1 MLLVSVIEVRARIVP
16 TKVLPEFF
24 SHADWTFQK
33 TLHGWA
39 PFV

>member
-1 MLLVSVIEVRARIVP
+1 MLSVRVIWVSARIVP

-24 SHADWTFQK
+24 SQADWTFQK

>member
-1 MLLVSVIEVRARIVP
+1 MLLVSVICVSARIVP
-16 TKVLPEFF
+16 TNVLPEFL